1 MAGSDNFAPVL
12 ISGSREIPPSM
23 IEETS
28 SGMSHRLTLDHSSFE
43 KLLAAAWV
51 LQCLHDQLHNQEVV
65 GNENIDELVETP
77 EPLQTES
84 AVFPVAVQTVA
95 QPSLG
100 VNCTESALQ
109 APPSGRLVGEKIL
122 AEKPVPPPTG
132 IPILKSSAAVKVKPR
147 TTELGTAELRKGSR
161 SKDAGAARSIKPHLP
176 ILAKLVDQYG
186 KQWAR
191 LRPFNL
197 RTANLHAANLRT
209 VILRSALSRARD
221 TFVNRRP
228 AFRINLT
235 LPALRAATIVAP
247 VLTLAVVAALL
258 LFDTSRHQ
266 VLYRAQANSVPA
278 APAAGTMVSEPSMT
292 ATTATRGA
300 DNHKRITDRKPNQLA
315 ATSLRLSH
323 REVTDPATLSAVQGL
338 SKYEI
343 KTLRRQAKYGDASAA
358 FTLGM
363 AYEMGRHVPQN
374 CAEATRCVTTAAEE
388 GNAAAEYNLG
398 LRYRDGYGVPA
409 DRAQSAKW
417 LRRAAARRY
426 PKANLALKMLASR

>member
-1 MAGSDNFAPVL
+1 
-12 ISGSREIPPSM
+12 M

-100 VNCTESALQ
+100 VNCTESAPQ
-109 APPSGRLVGEKIL
+109 APPSGRHVGEKIL

-132 IPILKSSAAVKVKPR
+132 IPILKSGATVKVKPR

-161 SKDAGAARSIKPHLP
+161 SKDAGAARSIKPHVP

-209 VILRSALSRARD
+209 VILRTANLQIINFRSALSRARD

-374 CAEATRCVTTAAEE
+374 CAEATRWVTTAAEE

-398 LRYRDGYGVPA
+398 LRYRDGDGVPA
-409 DRAQSAKW
+409 DRAQSEKW